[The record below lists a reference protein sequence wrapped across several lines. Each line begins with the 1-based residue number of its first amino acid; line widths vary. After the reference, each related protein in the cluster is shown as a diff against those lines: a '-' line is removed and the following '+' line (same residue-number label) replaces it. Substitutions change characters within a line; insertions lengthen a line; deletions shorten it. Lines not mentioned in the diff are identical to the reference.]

1 MHFIH
6 NDKEIKD
13 INVIT
18 DEICAEVFGS
28 FSAAQIVWYKNA
40 KKEEKKSGHK
50 DCPFFFY
57 SDELHDFAFFVVLI
71 ILSEPL
77 ECYKGHLLLLAIS
90 LR

>member
-13 INVIT
+13 IHVIT
-18 DEICAEVFGS
+18 DEICAEVFSS
-28 FSAAQIVWYKNA
+28 FSSAQIVWYKNA
-40 KKEEKKSGHK
+40 TKEEKKSGHK
-50 DCPFFFY
+50 NCPLFFH
-57 SDELHDFAFFVVLI
+57 SDELHDFVFFIVLM

-77 ECYKGHLLLLAIS
+77 ECFKGHLLFLAIF

>member
-1 MHFIH
+1 MHISH
-6 NDKEIKD
+6 NDKAIKD

-18 DEICAEVFGS
+18 DEICAEVFSS
-28 FSAAQIVWYKNA
+28 FSSAQIVWYKND

-50 DCPFFFY
+50 NCPLFFH
-57 SDELHDFAFFVVLI
+57 SDDLHDSVFFIVLI

-77 ECYKGHLLLLAIS
+77 ECFKGHLLLLAMC